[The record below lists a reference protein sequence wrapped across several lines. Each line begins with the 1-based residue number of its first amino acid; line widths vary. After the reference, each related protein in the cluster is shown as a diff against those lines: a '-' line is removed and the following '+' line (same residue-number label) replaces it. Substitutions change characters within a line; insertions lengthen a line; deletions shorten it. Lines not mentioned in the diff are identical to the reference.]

1 MSEAYKK
8 FTAQDYA
15 VVPFNAHKQYNFNS
29 QSAHENQ
36 LRFYNVSWT
45 SESIS
50 QYSSASSAYGSD
62 TIETV
67 KYNQLDH
74 LFYKNFKNDTFNRL
88 GYNNYL
94 IHKRELYEK
103 AQILSIPAGLYGHEI
118 KPGTFYLSSSKNEII
133 DDSYGNLIISGTN
146 INNYPSDIRK
156 NVFRLDPIKG
166 FKTYDLDTIPGYAV
180 KLTDPQN
187 KEAGITKRFWRR
199 GTKHPFKTNNYTT
212 NINLPETDDS
222 YYFNSFKYNNVE
234 FKKSKLGYGQ
244 YKYPSIDFDS
254 IVGSH
259 VISPHDDKFNFND
272 ENFAI
277 SFWIEPKPIGH
288 KILPQSSSIGQ
299 EFGGGIVYAVD
310 DDFIYIISNT
320 PIGRYFESS
329 PWEWGQVGIDVG
341 NVQSGP
347 FSTPRVGDGFQQ
359 NKNIIATEAGALG
372 FLGEKITNLNHNGY
386 NDWYVPTLTEIH
398 TAVTNLDIFNPNG
411 TSTPQFTNID
421 ASLKADG
428 IPPSSFNSLL
438 TSTEV
443 NKTAYMVYVS
453 GSLTGIA
460 TPKNIGTTG
469 IGVTTTLPVRRFKI
483 TKKVGDNDTTK
494 RYIICKSGT
503 KTVIPSDLSPG
514 TQAIKNTSR
523 LGSSQPLN
531 VLSEPQFPF
540 EIYMQSSSLY
550 FARSDGDN
558 TMTINGKITGSS
570 GHPELH
576 HVLCQKSASR
586 MEIHLDGNL
595 IVSALDNLN
604 KQTQNTAN
612 LYIGSKGSLSKKD
625 ANNFKEDI
633 SFYNGSLNSIN
644 IFNNSFNTASIKNIS
659 ESVNASPYIGNIFY
673 QNGFV
678 TFTDQKSQNLSLP
691 STVPGTNELTTP
703 IFNKR
708 LQAFQYEG
716 ENNDPQLEIHHNKM
730 NFNNDGTKLFTTAQ
744 ARLNFNSNGPAPP
757 FVNPNNHLFQ
767 FNLSIPYDIH
777 SADLDGNPAG
787 AGAYLSSTPKA
798 LAIDPSASYA
808 IVSSSLKD
816 NFINTIDF
824 GFDNIGSKL
833 FMVGSGYLTTSG
845 TRHPSLADY
854 PIQAHYGPSTTCPDG
869 HLPVKD
875 RALGMIGQ
883 LPLTSNFDI
892 SSGSGGS
899 MDWENTKVEYLDYV
913 EYHSHIDGFNQNA
926 IDPNTGGPIDET
938 TPLYMTVRG
947 KKPRCFTFSDDGY
960 YLYTYHQDYLERNP
974 YNAGANSFKYRTG
987 GADDPFGAGL
997 MSSFV
1002 LEEWVLTTPFDI
1014 STIQHTGFYIHSD
1027 QHTNA
1032 THLGNPT
1039 LDISLSPNSYRFK
1052 RYGKVGRSLDMSTLV
1067 SPEGYPVKVNSIQFN
1082 SNKSKMWLS
1091 TSVTSI
1097 SFPTGVVMAYGGL
1110 GEIGTTVG
1118 FGNWDAALVA
1128 SSSIDPSEGETRLRE
1143 GSKIWEYDLLVPG
1156 NIKTAQFN
1164 KTINLGKSEGVWE
1177 QAHPGNVQPFA
1188 NGNPASF
1195 QITDKVGTGD
1205 MLWHPDGES
1214 FFTVNKS
1221 QRTLSHVVFDG
1232 NPQEE
1237 PQPYKVQFQGSHLIY
1252 EHEYQCTID
1261 EHEFNDTLNITA
1273 RKIQSTNSTELADF
1287 TTGSLFKP
1295 YITTVGLYDEDG
1307 ELLVVGKLG
1316 RPVRASDETDTTIVL
1331 RWDT

>member
-1 MSEAYKK
+1 MSEVYKK

-15 VVPFNAHKQYNFNS
+15 VVPFNAHKQYNFNN

-94 IHKRELYEK
+94 IHKRVLYEK

-133 DDSYGNLIISGTN
+133 DDSYGNLIVSGTN

-199 GTKHPFKTNNYTT
+199 GTKHPLKTNNYTT
-212 NINLPETDDS
+212 NTNLPETDDS

-259 VISPHDDKFNFND
+259 IMSPHDDKFNFND

-299 EFGGGIVYAVD
+299 EFGGGIVYAID

-320 PIGRYFESS
+320 PIGRYFKSN
-329 PWEWGQVGIDVG
+329 PWEWGQIGTTVG
-341 NVQSGP
+341 NIQSGP
-347 FSTPRVGDGFQQ
+347 FNTPRVGDGFDQ
-359 NKNIIATEAGALG
+359 NKSIIATEVGALG
-372 FLGEKITNLNHNGY
+372 FIGEKITNFNHNGY
-386 NDWYVPTLTEIH
+386 NDWYIPTLTEIH
-398 TAVTNLDIFNPNG
+398 TAVTNLDIFNPNL
-411 TSTPQFTNID
+411 TSTPQFANID
-421 ASLKADG
+421 TSLRADS
-428 IPPSSFNSLL
+428 ITSSKFNRLL
-438 TSTEV
+438 TSTEADP
-443 NKTAYMVYVS
+443 NNYMVYIS
-453 GSLTGIA
+453 GSLTGLV

-503 KTVIPSDLSPG
+503 KTVIPSDLSLG
-514 TQAIKNTSR
+514 TQTIKNTSK
-523 LGSSQPLN
+523 LGSLQPLN

-576 HVLCQKSASR
+576 HILCQKSASR

-595 IVSALDNLN
+595 IVSAADNLT

-625 ANNFKEDI
+625 ANNLKEDI
-633 SFYNGSLNSIN
+633 SFYNGSLNNIN

-691 STVPGTNELTTP
+691 STVLGTNELTTP
-703 IFNKR
+703 VFNKR

-716 ENNDPQLEIHHNKM
+716 ENNNPTHEIHHLKM
-730 NFNNDGTKLFTTAQ
+730 CFNNDGTKLYTTAQ
-744 ARLNFNSNGPAPP
+744 PRLNFNGNASAPP
-757 FVNPNNHLFQ
+757 FRNPNNHVFQ

-787 AGAYLSSTPKA
+787 AGAYLNSTPKA
-798 LAIDPSASYA
+798 LASDPSASYA
-808 IVSSSLKD
+808 TISSSLK
-816 NFINTIDF
+816 NAFIATVDF
-824 GFDNIGSKL
+824 GFDNIGSKF
-833 FMVGSGYLTTSG
+833 FMVGPGYTTTSG
-845 TRHPSLADY
+845 SRHPSTADY
-854 PIQAHYGPSTTCPDG
+854 PLISYYGSSETCPDG
-869 HLPVKD
+869 QVPVRD
-875 RALGMIGQ
+875 RAMGMIGQ

-899 MDWENTKVEYLDYV
+899 MDWENTKVEYLDYI
-913 EYHSHIDGFNQNA
+913 EWHSHINGFNA
-926 IDPNTGGPIDET
+926 GLIDPATGSPIDET

-947 KKPRCFTFSDDGY
+947 NGITCFTFSDDGY
-960 YLYTYHQDYLERNP
+960 YLYTYHQDFLERNP
-974 YNAGANSFKYRTG
+974 YNAGANSYKSRTG

-1014 STIQHTGFYIHSD
+1014 TTIQHTGFFIHND

-1032 THLGNPT
+1032 ARLGNPT
-1039 LDISLSPNSYRFK
+1039 LDPSLASTSYRFR
-1052 RYGKVGRSLDMSTLV
+1052 RYGKVGRSLDMSTLI
-1067 SPEGYPVKVNSIQFN
+1067 SPEGYPIKVNSIQFN

-1091 TSVTSI
+1091 SQVTST
-1097 SFPTGVVMAYGGL
+1097 SFPNGVKMAFGGL
-1110 GEIGTTVG
+1110 GNIGATVG
-1118 FGNWDAALVA
+1118 YGNWDAAFAA
-1128 SSSIDPSEGETRLRE
+1128 SSSVDPAERETRERE

-1164 KTINLGKSEGVWE
+1164 KTINLGKSGGVWE
-1177 QAHPGNVQPFA
+1177 QAHPSNVQSFA
-1188 NGNPASF
+1188 AGFGASVEMD
-1195 QITDKVGTGD
+1195 DKTGIGD
-1205 MLWHPDGES
+1205 MLWHPDGET
-1214 FFTVNKS
+1214 FLTVNRS
-1221 QRTLSHVVFDG
+1221 QRTLSHVVFNSPKKDAR
-1232 NPQEE
+1232 ESE
-1237 PQPYKVQFQGSHLIY
+1237 PYKVQFQGSHMIF

-1295 YITTVGLYDEDG
+1295 YITTVGLYDENN

-1316 RPVRASDETDTTIVL
+1316 TS
-1331 RWDT
+1331 